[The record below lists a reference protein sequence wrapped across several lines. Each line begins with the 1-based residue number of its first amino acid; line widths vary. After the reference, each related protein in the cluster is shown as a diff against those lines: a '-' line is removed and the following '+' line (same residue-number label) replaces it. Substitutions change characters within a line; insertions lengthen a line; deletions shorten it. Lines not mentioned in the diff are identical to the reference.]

1 MHRVTHLG
9 ICITEL
15 DGDVSNE
22 LIFKS
27 DSLDT

>member
-15 DGDVSNE
+15 DGDVPYKLVLE
-22 LIFKS
+22 T
-27 DSLDT
+27 DGHDT